1 MGIELHKLSARKVAT
16 LMEPGAHA
24 DGGGLYLQITP
35 TGAKSWVF
43 RFRWLGKRPEVGLG
57 PVHAVTLAQAR
68 ETAAEMRNAIA
79 QGIDPRTT
87 RNRPSESPVP
97 TFAKAAGD
105 HIATKRPGWK
115 NAKHAQQWENT
126 LDTYA
131 ARLKPKL
138 VTEVTSDDVVACLF
152 PIWTKKA
159 ETAGRVRCRIEAVLD
174 SAAVKLRQTG
184 IAMPPNPARWKG
196 HLEHLLPAK
205 PKLQRGH
212 FPALAYTDMADFM
225 PRLRDESGQAA
236 RALEWLIV
244 NASRPGE
251 VRFALREEIRG
262 NVWTVPAA
270 KIKGAR
276 DHVIPLSTAAET
288 MLAILPAAGLLFP
301 NEETGEPLSE
311 NAMRELLIRMGYEGR
326 ASAHGFRSTFKDWA
340 SEETDY
346 DNIVSEMALAHK
358 IKDKVEAAYRRG
370 DLFEKR
376 VTLMQAWAN
385 YCAA

>member
-1 MGIELHKLSARKVAT
+1 MGMELHKLSARKVAT
-16 LMEPGAHA
+16 IMEPGAYS
-24 DGGGLYLQITP
+24 DGGGLYLQVTP
-35 TGAKSWVF
+35 TGAKSWIF
-43 RFRWLGKRPEVGLG
+43 RFRWLNKRPEIGLG

-68 ETAAEMRNAIA
+68 ETATEMRGAIA

-87 RNRPSESPVP
+87 RNKPSESPVP
-97 TFAKAAGD
+97 TFKTAAAD
-105 HIATKRPGWK
+105 HIDAKRPGWK

-126 LDTYA
+126 LETYA
-131 ARLKPKL
+131 SRLMAKL
-138 VTEVTSDDVVACLF
+138 VTDIDSDDVVACLF

-174 SAAVKLRQTG
+174 SAGVKLRQRG
-184 IAMPPNPARWKG
+184 IAVPPNPARWKG
-196 HLEHLLPAK
+196 HLEHLLPAR

-212 FPALAYTDMADFM
+212 FPALPYTEMADFM
-225 PRLRDESGQAA
+225 PKLRDESGQAA

-244 NASRPGE
+244 NASRPSE
-251 VRFALREEIRG
+251 VRFAERKEVKG
-262 NVWTVPAA
+262 DVWTVPAA
-270 KIKGAR
+270 KIKSAR
-276 DHVIPLSTAAET
+276 DHVVPLSKAAVT
-288 MLAILPAAGLLFP
+288 MLDILPGTGLLFP

-358 IKDKVEAAYRRG
+358 IKDKTEAAYRRG
-370 DLFEKR
+370 KLLEKR
-376 VTLMQAWAN
+376 RRLMEAWAEFCG
-385 YCAA
+385 Y